1 MENDFPSQLN
11 DIEYSPSLPPPVPP
25 PSRRSFKYWLKKIAL
40 GLGLILIGTGLF
52 FSYRIFSAGEKI
64 FLGKEDDPSIMT
76 QIRKLILPE
85 EEGKISQEERVN
97 ILLIGIRGTGHNK
110 DQGGGIYLADTIM
123 LASLKPQT
131 HEVALFSIPRDLWVD
146 VENYGKNKINAA
158 YAYGLRNDPQQGGAA
173 LLAQTVETV
182 VGVPVHYYMVVDF
195 AGFEQAIDTLGGVDI
210 SVERP
215 FTDYFYP
222 TWNYEYQ
229 TISFPAGLQHMNGDL
244 ALKYVR
250 SRHGTNGEDSDF
262 ARAKRQQKVLEATK
276 DKMFSIATILNPLK
290 LSKLVDSLGN
300 HFLTNLD
307 LSRARDL
314 IDFAQEVNPD
324 KITNIVF
331 DNSTR
336 GYLVSSRSDY
346 GASILVPRAGDFHE
360 MQNLAQNVFGAS
372 QAEAVA
378 EAQTTLP
385 SRSQPKIKVQIRNGT
400 NIQGLAGKT
409 AVELKEAGYEI
420 AGILNADSQDY
431 EKTVIYDYTDGDQS
445 KALEDLKTRLSANVS
460 AGKSFF
466 LEKSQDG
473 PGYEADFV
481 VVLGWDKK
489 L

>member
-1 MENDFPSQLN
+1 MENDFPPQLN
-11 DIEYSPSLPPPVPP
+11 DIEYSPYTPPPIPETP
-25 PSRRSFKYWLKKIAL
+25 RRSFKYWTKKIAL
-40 GLGLILIGTGLF
+40 GLGVVLVGCGLF

-64 FLGKEDDPSIMT
+64 FLGKEDESSIMT
-76 QIRKLILPE
+76 QIRKLILPQ
-85 EEGKISQEERVN
+85 EEGRIGQEERVN

-110 DQGGGIYLADTIM
+110 DQGGGHYLADTIM

-131 HEVALFSIPRDLWVD
+131 HEVALFSIPRDLWVNVD
-146 VENYGKNKINAA
+146 NYGKGKINAA
-158 YAYGLRNDPQQGGAA
+158 YAYGLRDDPKQGGAA
-173 LLAQTVETV
+173 LLSKTVEAV
-182 VGVPVHYYMVVDF
+182 VDVPVNYYMVVDF
-195 AGFEQAIDTLGGVDI
+195 AGFEQAIDTLGGIDIYVD
-210 SVERP
+210 RP

-229 TISFPAGLQHMNGDL
+229 TISFPEGKQHMNGDL

-276 DKMFSIATILNPLK
+276 DKMFSITTILNPLK
-290 LSKLVDSLGN
+290 LAKLVDSLGN

-307 LSRARDL
+307 LSRAKDI
-314 IDFAQEVNPD
+314 IDFAKEVDPQ

-331 DNSTR
+331 DNSPQ

-346 GASILVPRAGDFHE
+346 GASILVPRAGDFGE
-360 MQNLAQNVFGAS
+360 MQNLVQNVFGAS
-372 QAEAVA
+372 QAEVVA

-385 SRSQPKIKVQIRNGT
+385 SPAAPKVKVQIRNGT
-400 NIQGLAGKT
+400 NIQGLAGKI

-431 EKTVIYDYTDGDQS
+431 EKTVIYDYTSGNQS
-445 KALEDLKTRLSANVS
+445 EALEDLKKRLSANVS
-460 AGKSFF
+460 AGRSFF
-466 LEKSQDG
+466 LEKSQNG
-473 PGYEADFV
+473 AGYEADFV
-481 VVLGWDKK
+481 IVLGWDKK